1 MKIINRITVFA
12 IALFSV
18 VSLSSFTFPGTPV
31 AQRAD
36 KIYSNP
42 GIADIFLK
50 LFNIDSE
57 ENQNNNGLYFDIDD
71 EGDKDLPDW
80 ALLDPEKDGY
90 EGTRTKTFFKYINSL
105 PEKPQTSEVI
115 VAVIDS
121 GFDIDH
127 PALKNNIWKNE
138 KEVNGSA
145 GVDDDNNGYID
156 DFNGWNFLG
165 DAKYLNFEVT
175 RELKRLKK
183 EGVPES
189 DPYYRRVKMEYDSER
204 SDIKGTYEG
213 LKESLQGLIDAEDVL
228 KRGGYTTDPEKLK
241 LTAEGLK
248 GEYKSAAMVILT
260 TYMFIG
266 LTKEELEKYTKEYEI
281 KNKYLFDDR
290 DPEELIGDD
299 PNNLYEKGY
308 GNNDV
313 RSRDD
318 DHGTHVAGI
327 IAADKDGI
335 GQAPFAR
342 LMFLRAVPG
351 EGDERDKDI
360 ANAIRYAVDN
370 GADIINMS
378 AGKYFSPN
386 PEIVVEAIKYAEEK
400 GVLFV
405 VSAGNESADIET
417 TINYPRKFTNENGQI
432 NYFDNML
439 VVGASSWMKSY
450 NSSKDPENL
459 SGGYDLVANFSNYS
473 GKIVDVFAPGLE
485 INSTIP
491 NGKYER
497 ISGTSMAS
505 PEAAGV
511 AAIIKAYFPEL
522 TAAQLKEVLS
532 NSVRKYDGLKVKVGD
547 SGSKVSFSSLS
558 RSGGVIDVMNAYEYA
573 KKMKESVN

>member
-12 IALFSV
+12 IAIFSV
-18 VSLSSFTFPGTPV
+18 VTLSSFTFPGEK
-31 AQRAD
+31 AD
-36 KIYSNP
+36 NNYSNP
-42 GIADIFLK
+42 GVVEIFLK
-50 LFNIDSE
+50 LFDL
-57 ENQNNNGLYFDIDD
+57 NGNESITDNDD
-71 EGDKDLPDW
+71 QGDKDLPDW

-90 EGTRTKTFFKYINSL
+90 EGTRTKTFFRYINSL
-105 PEKPQTSEVI
+105 SEKPQTSEVI

-127 PALKNNIWKNE
+127 PALVNNVWRNE
-138 KEVNGSA
+138 REVNGTA

-165 DAKYLNFEVT
+165 DARYLNYEVT
-175 RELKRLKK
+175 REMKRLKK
-183 EGVPES
+183 LGTPES
-189 DPYYRRVKMEYDSER
+189 DPYYRRVKMEYDSEKA
-204 SDIKGTYEG
+204 DIKGTYEG
-213 LKESLQGLIDAEDVL
+213 LKESLEGLEEAEKIL
-228 KRGGYTTDPEKLK
+228 KKGGYSTDPESLK
-241 LTAEGLK
+241 LSAEDMK

-260 TYMFIG
+260 TYMFVG
-266 LTKEELEKYTKEYEI
+266 LTKEELAKYSKEYEI
-281 KNKYLFDDR
+281 KYKYLFDDT
-290 DPEELIGDD
+290 DPESIIGDD

-308 GNNDV
+308 GNNNV
-313 RSRDD
+313 MAQDD
-318 DHGTHVAGI
+318 ESHGTHVSGI
-327 IAADKDGI
+327 IAANKDGI
-335 GQAPFAR
+335 GQAPFAK

-360 ANAIRYAVDN
+360 ANAIRYATDN

-405 VSAGNESADIET
+405 VSAGNEAVDAEE
-417 TINYPRKFTNENGQI
+417 TINFPRKFVEENGQI
-432 NYFDNML
+432 QYFDNML

-491 NGKYER
+491 GGKYER

-505 PEAAGV
+505 PEVTGV
-511 AAIIKAYFPEL
+511 AAILKAYFPQL
-522 TAAQLKEVLS
+522 TAAQLKEVIS

-547 SGSKVSFSSLS
+547 KDGRVPFSSLS
-558 RSGGVIDVMNAYEYA
+558 RSGGVVDVMNAYEYA
-573 KKMKESVN
+573 KKMTESVN

>member
-1 MKIINRITVFA
+1 MKIINRITVFV

-18 VSLSSFTFPGTPV
+18 VTLSSFTFPGEKSDNV
-31 AQRAD
+31 
-36 KIYSNP
+36 YSNP

-50 LFNIDSE
+50 LFDIDS
-57 ENQNNNGLYFDIDD
+57 NNSSEYDLSD

-105 PEKPQTSEVI
+105 PNAPQTSEVV

-121 GFDIDH
+121 GFDIEH
-127 PALKNNIWKNE
+127 PALKDNVWQNE
-138 KEVNGSA
+138 KEVNGTA
-145 GVDDDNNGYID
+145 GVDDDNNGFVD

-165 DAKYLNFEVT
+165 DAKYLSYEVT

-189 DPYYRRVKMEYDSER
+189 DPYYRKVKMEYDNEKA
-204 SDIKGTYEG
+204 DIEGTYEG
-213 LKESLQGLIDAEDVL
+213 LKESLEGLLEAEKIL
-228 KRGGYTTDPEKLK
+228 KKGGHPTDPEKLK
-241 LTAEGLK
+241 LVSEDLK
-248 GEYKSAAMVILT
+248 GEYKSAAMVVLT
-260 TYMFIG
+260 TYMFLG
-266 LTKEELEKYTKEYEI
+266 LTKEDLEEYTADYEI
-281 KNKYLFDDR
+281 KSKYLFDET
-290 DPEELIGDD
+290 DPETLIGDD

-308 GNNDV
+308 GNNNV

-327 IAADKDGI
+327 IAANKDGI

-386 PEIVVEAIKYAEEK
+386 PELVIEAVKYAEEK

-405 VSAGNESADIET
+405 VSAGNEAVDVEQ
-417 TINYPRKFTNENGQI
+417 TINFPRKFLVENGDI
-432 NYFDNML
+432 KYFDNML

-450 NSSKDPENL
+450 DSSKDPENL
-459 SGGYDLVANFSNYS
+459 SMGYDLVANFSNYS

-485 INSTIP
+485 INSTVP
-491 NGKYER
+491 EGQYER

-505 PEAAGV
+505 PEVTGV
-511 AAIIKAYFPEL
+511 AAILKAYFPQL
-522 TAAQLKEVLS
+522 TASQLKEVIS

-547 SGSKVSFSSLS
+547 KAGKVSFSSLS
-558 RSGGVIDVMNAYEYA
+558 RSGGVVDVMNAYEYA
-573 KKMKESVN
+573 KKMVESVN

>member
-12 IALFSV
+12 IAVFSV
-18 VSLSSFTFPGTPV
+18 FTLSSFTFPGEKTNDV
-31 AQRAD
+31 
-36 KIYSNP
+36 YSNP
-42 GIADIFLK
+42 GIVDIFLK
-50 LFNIDSE
+50 LFDGDS
-57 ENQNNNGLYFDIDD
+57 NKNSNDSSYDLDD

-105 PEKPQTSEVI
+105 SEKPQTSEVI

-121 GFDIDH
+121 GFDIEH
-127 PALKNNIWKNE
+127 PALKNNVWQNE
-138 KEVNGSA
+138 KEVNGTA
-145 GVDDDNNGYID
+145 GVDDDNNGYVD

-165 DAKYLNFEVT
+165 DAKYLSYEVT
-175 RELKRLKK
+175 REMKRLKK

-189 DPYYRRVKMEYDSER
+189 DPYYRKVKMEYDNER
-204 SDIKGTYEG
+204 VDIKETYEG
-213 LKESLQGLIDAEDVL
+213 LKESLQGLLDAEDVL

-241 LTAEGLK
+241 LTAEDLK

-260 TYMFIG
+260 TYMFAG
-266 LTKEELEKYTKEYEI
+266 LTKEQLEKYTKEYEI
-281 KNKYLFDDR
+281 KNKYLFDET
-290 DPEELIGDD
+290 DPETLIGDD

-308 GNNDV
+308 GNNNV

-318 DHGTHVAGI
+318 DHGTHVSGI
-327 IAADKDGI
+327 IAANKDGI

-378 AGKYFSPN
+378 AGKYFSPH
-386 PEIVVEAIKYAEEK
+386 PELTVEAIKYAEEK

-405 VSAGNESADIET
+405 ISAGNEAVDVEE
-417 TINYPRKFTNENGQI
+417 TINFPRKFLVENGDI
-432 NYFDNML
+432 TYFDNML

-450 NSSKDPENL
+450 NSSKDPDNL

-485 INSTIP
+485 INSTVP

-505 PEAAGV
+505 PEVTGV

-522 TAAQLKEVLS
+522 TAAQLKEVIS

-547 SGSKVSFSSLS
+547 NGAKVPFSSLS
-558 RSGGVIDVMNAYEYA
+558 RSGGVVDVMNAYEYA
-573 KKMKESVN
+573 KKLMSNPN